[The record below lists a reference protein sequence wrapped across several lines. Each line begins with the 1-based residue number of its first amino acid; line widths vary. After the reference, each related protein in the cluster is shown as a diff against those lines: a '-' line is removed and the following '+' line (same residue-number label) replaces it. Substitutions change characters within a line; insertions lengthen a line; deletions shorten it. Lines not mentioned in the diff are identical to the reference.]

1 MKTTKRCSCCK
12 TEKPLIDFYGNKSK
26 PDGLSCDCKI
36 CSKRYHEIYRV
47 KNREKLNEKDRKRY
61 KGCKKHP
68 LSPTDKLIKKDYYLK
83 RTYGVTLKQ
92 YDKMFED
99 QNGVCAICGRAEI
112 RTYKGVPTRLA
123 VDHNHKTGKVRALL
137 CSNCNQSLG
146 IYENRKKE
154 FEDYLRSFK

>member
-1 MKTTKRCSCCK
+1 MKTKRCWCCK
-12 TEKPLIDFYGNKSK
+12 TEKPLSDFYNNRSQS
-26 PDGLSCDCKI
+26 DGLASECKI
-36 CSKRYHEIYRV
+36 CSMKRYKIYRANN
-47 KNREKLNEKDRKRY
+47 KEKLREKDRKRY
-61 KGCKKHP
+61 RGHKRPP
-68 LSPTDKLIKKDYYLK
+68 LSSADKLIKKDYYLK

-112 RTYKGVPTRLA
+112 KTYKGVPTRLA